1 MSETSTQ
8 VAIDNTYGALLIGTM
23 VAMGLWGAATIQMY
37 YYFNQFPK
45 DEWRLKALVVAVW
58 TLDTTHQGLISHSC
72 YAYLVTNYA
81 NPTFLYTITSSLSVM
96 VLISVSYF
104 RLRSREIDLLR
115 DLQGI
120 ICFLVQFFLLYRV
133 WRLSE
138 KNMFLVIILF
148 AMSVAQFVTNAL
160 YYTKGS
166 NLTVITLSSI
176 AWLSKLVNSLSAG
189 TDVSIAAVLIYLLH
203 RSRTGF
209 KRSETLINKL
219 IFFTINTSALTSI
232 VAVFSV
238 IFVTV
243 YPDALIYVAFYVNIS
258 KSAFSF
264 FVLGYSIL
272 LTVFEIR
279 EVYTNTFFATLN
291 ARKSTRDG
299 FDSTYNQGSSMILSR
314 ERSEAPPRS
323 ANRSQNSR
331 LAIRVE
337 TETMQD
343 NDNIVLSDL
352 EHSGVLADPVS
363 ICFRGSRYTTT
374 ASTHSLTTPKF
385 TIERKLHHM
394 GLLTGFLVIFISPL
408 CSYFGFSYIA
418 CSHWNA
424 FSATST

>member
-45 DEWRLKALVVAVW
+45 DEWRLKALVVAIW

-258 KSAFSF
+258 KM
-264 FVLGYSIL
+264 
-272 LTVFEIR
+272 
-279 EVYTNTFFATLN
+279 YTNTFFATLN